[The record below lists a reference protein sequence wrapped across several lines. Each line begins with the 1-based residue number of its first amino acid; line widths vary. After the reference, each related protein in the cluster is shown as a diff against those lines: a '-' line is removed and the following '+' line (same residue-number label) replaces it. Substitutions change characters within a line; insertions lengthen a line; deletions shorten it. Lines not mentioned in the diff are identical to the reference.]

1 VRFLKIL
8 DLAAGL
14 DHNRWVRRTPA
25 GDEEGALTNQIS
37 NDDRE
42 RIRAQFPA
50 LAGDTVYL
58 ENAGGSQVPAV
69 VADSIR
75 DYMLTSYVQLGANY
89 PTSLRATEIVDEA
102 HDFVRLMMNGTDG
115 EVILGSSTSV
125 LLQMLSRCYAQV
137 LKPGSEVVVAQTG
150 HEANVGPWKML
161 DRLGFSLRWWEMDP
175 ASCTCP
181 LSDLEELLTDRTA
194 LVAFPHVS
202 NLLGEI
208 VDIEAITSLAH
219 EAGARVVVDGVAY
232 APHRAMNV
240 SAWNVDWYAYSTY
253 KVYGPHMA
261 AMWGRRDALAE
272 LSGPNHFFVPD
283 DDLPYKFEVGG
294 ANHEGCAGLLG
305 LRDYLAFL
313 VGENDP
319 AALDRPAIERAF
331 DFMTACELPLQ
342 ARLIEY
348 LRSRDDLRIIGP
360 IDDGDSRVG
369 TISFVHDSKSSA
381 EITAAV
387 DRSGI
392 GIRHGHMYAYHL
404 CEAAGLEPEDGV
416 VRTSLVH
423 YNTLEEIERLIEV
436 FDAALA

>member
-1 VRFLKIL
+1 L
-8 DLAAGL
+8 
-14 DHNRWVRRTPA
+14 
-25 GDEEGALTNQIS
+25 EGAVTTQIT
-37 NDDRE
+37 NDDCE
-42 RIRAQFPA
+42 RIRTQFPA

-75 DYMLTSYVQLGANY
+75 DYMLTSYVQLGAGY
-89 PTSLRATEIVDEA
+89 TISHRATKLVDDA
-102 HDFVRLMMNGTDG
+102 HDFVRSMMNGKDG
-115 EVILGSSTSV
+115 EVILGPSTSA
-125 LLQMLSRCYAQV
+125 LLQMIAGCYLRV
-137 LKPGSEVVVAQTG
+137 LKPGSEIVVAQTG

-161 DRLGFSLRWWEMDP
+161 ERHGFTLRWWEMDP
-175 ASCTCP
+175 ADYTCP
-181 LSDLEELLTDRTA
+181 LSDLENLLSDRTA

-208 VDIEAITSLAH
+208 VDVERITSLAH

-232 APHRAMNV
+232 APHRAIDV

-261 AMWGRRDALAE
+261 ALWGRRDALAE
-272 LSGPNHFFVPD
+272 LPGPNHFFVPD

-294 ANHEGCAGLLG
+294 ANHEGCAGICG
-305 LRDYLAFL
+305 LRDYLAFI
-313 VGENDP
+313 VGETDP
-319 AALDRPAIERAF
+319 LALDRPAIERAF
-331 DFMTACELPLQ
+331 KIMTACELPLQ

-348 LRSRDDLRIIGP
+348 LRSRDDVRIVGP
-360 IDDGDSRVG
+360 TEADDSRVG

-404 CEAAGLEPEDGV
+404 CEAAGLDPEDGV

-423 YNTLEEIERLIEV
+423 YNTMEEIERLIEV
-436 FDAALA
+436 FDAVLG

>member
-1 VRFLKIL
+1 M
-8 DLAAGL
+8 
-14 DHNRWVRRTPA
+14 
-25 GDEEGALTNQIS
+25 TNQIS
-37 NDDRE
+37 SDERE

-75 DYMLTSYVQLGANY
+75 DYMLSSYVQLGAGY
-89 PTSLRATEIVDEA
+89 PLSQRATELVDEA
-102 HDFVRLMMNGTDG
+102 HDFVRLMMNGQDG
-115 EVILGSSTSV
+115 KVILGSSTSA
-125 LLQMLSRCYAQV
+125 LLQMLARCYAEI
-137 LKPGSEVVVAQTG
+137 LKPGSEIIVAQTG

-161 DRLGFSLRWWEMDP
+161 DRLGFELRWWEMDP
-175 ASCTCP
+175 TSCTCP
-181 LSDLEELLTDRTA
+181 LSDLEDLLSDRTA

-202 NLLGEI
+202 NLLGDI
-208 VDIEAITSLAH
+208 VDIERITSLSH

-232 APHRAMNV
+232 APHRAIDV

-253 KVYGPHMA
+253 KVFGPHMA
-261 AMWGRRDALAE
+261 ALWGRRDALTE
-272 LSGPNHFFVPD
+272 LSGPNHFFVPS

-294 ANHEGCAGLLG
+294 ANHEGCAGICG
-305 LRDYLAFL
+305 LRNYLAFL
-313 VGENDP
+313 VGESDLR
-319 AALDRPAIERAF
+319 ALDRPAIERAF
-331 DFMTACELPLQ
+331 EIMTACELPLQ

-348 LRSRDDLRIIGP
+348 LRSRDDVRIVGP
-360 IDDGDSRVG
+360 TDTGDSRVG

-404 CEAAGLEPEDGV
+404 CEATGLDPEDGV

-423 YNTLEEIERLIEV
+423 YNRPEEIERLIGV
-436 FDAALA
+436 FDKVL

>member
-1 VRFLKIL
+1 M
-8 DLAAGL
+8 A
-14 DHNRWVRRTPA
+14 T
-25 GDEEGALTNQIS
+25 EIS
-37 NDDRE
+37 RDDRE

-58 ENAGGSQVPAV
+58 ENAGGSQVPAI

-75 DYMLTSYVQLGANY
+75 DYMLTSYVQLGAGY
-89 PTSLRATEIVDEA
+89 PLSRRATELVDEA
-102 HDFVRLMMNGTDG
+102 HDFVRLMMNGEDG
-115 EVILGSSTSV
+115 HVILGSSTSA
-125 LLQMLSRCYAQV
+125 LLLMLASCYARV
-137 LKPGSEVVVAQTG
+137 LDEGAEIVVAQTG
-150 HEANVGPWKML
+150 HEANVGPWKKL
-161 DRLGFSLRWWEMDP
+161 ASLGLELRWWEMD
-175 ASCTCP
+175 ANTFECP
-181 LSDLEELLTDRTA
+181 LSDLENLLSDRTA

-202 NLLGEI
+202 NLLGDI
-208 VDIEAITSLAH
+208 VDIERVTSLAH

-232 APHRAMNV
+232 APHRAIDV

-261 AMWGRRDALAE
+261 ALWGRRDAIAE
-272 LSGPNHFFVPD
+272 LPGPNHFFIPD
-283 DDLPYKFEVGG
+283 EELPYKFEVGG
-294 ANHEGCAGLLG
+294 ASHEGCAGILG
-305 LRDYLAFL
+305 LRAYLATL
-313 VGENDP
+313 VGEADP
-319 AALDRPAIERAF
+319 RTLDRLAIERAF

-348 LRSRDDLRIIGP
+348 LRSRDDVRIIGP
-360 IDDGDSRVG
+360 TANGDSRVG
-369 TISFVHDSKSSA
+369 TISFVHNSKSSA

-423 YNTLEEIERLIEV
+423 YNTMEEIERLIEV
-436 FDAALA
+436 FDAVLG

>member
-1 VRFLKIL
+1 V
-8 DLAAGL
+8 
-14 DHNRWVRRTPA
+14 T
-25 GDEEGALTNQIS
+25 TQIM
-37 NDDRE
+37 NDDRQ

-58 ENAGGSQVPAV
+58 ENAGGSQVPAI

-75 DYMLTSYVQLGANY
+75 DYMLTSYVQLGAGY
-89 PTSLRATEIVDEA
+89 PLSLRATELVDEA
-102 HDFVRLMMNGTDG
+102 HDFVRLMMNGQDG
-115 EVILGSSTSV
+115 EVILGSSTTA
-125 LLQMLSRCYAQV
+125 LLQMLAKCYAQV
-137 LKPGSEVVVAQTG
+137 LEPGSEIVIAQTG

-175 ASCTCP
+175 ADYTCP
-181 LSDLEELLTDRTA
+181 LSELENLLSDRTA

-208 VDIEAITSLAH
+208 VDIEAITSLVH
-219 EAGARVVVDGVAY
+219 KAGARVVVDGVAY
-232 APHRAMNV
+232 APHRSMDV

-261 AMWGRRDALAE
+261 ALWGRRDAIAE
-272 LSGPNHFFVPD
+272 LHGPNHFFVPE

-294 ANHEGCAGLLG
+294 PNHEGCAGICG
-305 LRDYLAFL
+305 LRDYLAFV
-313 VGENDP
+313 VGEADP
-319 AALDRPAIERAF
+319 RALDRPAIEQAF
-331 DFMTACELPLQ
+331 EIMTACELPLQ

-348 LRSRDDLRIIGP
+348 LRSRKDVRIIGP
-360 IDDGDSRVG
+360 SDDGDSRVG
-369 TISFVHDSKSSA
+369 TISFVHESKSSA

-404 CEAAGLEPEDGV
+404 CEAAGLDPEDGV

-423 YNTLEEIERLIEV
+423 YNTMEEIEKLIEV
-436 FDAALA
+436 FDAVLE

>member
-1 VRFLKIL
+1 MAIEITR
-8 DLAAGL
+8 
-14 DHNRWVRRTPA
+14 
-25 GDEEGALTNQIS
+25 
-37 NDDRE
+37 DDRE

-69 VADSIR
+69 VADRMR
-75 DYMLTSYVQLGANY
+75 DYMLGSYVQVGAGY
-89 PTSLRATEIVDEA
+89 PLSQRATGLLDET
-102 HDFVRLMMNGTDG
+102 HDFVRLMMNGDDG
-115 EVILGSSTSV
+115 EVILGSSTSA
-125 LLQMLSRCYAQV
+125 LLQMLANCYAQA
-137 LKPGSEVVVAQTG
+137 LEPGSEIVVAQTG

-161 DRLGFSLRWWEMDP
+161 ARRGLTLRWWEMDP
-175 ASCTCP
+175 STFSCP
-181 LSDLEELLTDRTA
+181 LADLENLLSDRTA

-208 VDIEAITSLAH
+208 VDVGAITSLAH
-219 EAGARVVVDGVAY
+219 GAGARVVVDGVAY
-232 APHRAMNV
+232 APHRAMDV

-261 AMWGRRDALAE
+261 ALWGRRDAIAE
-272 LSGPNHFFVPD
+272 LPGPNHFFIPD
-283 DDLPYKFEVGG
+283 DELPYKFEIGG
-294 ANHEGCAGLLG
+294 PSHEGCAGIRG

-313 VGENDP
+313 VGLENP
-319 AALDRPAIERAF
+319 QKLDRPAIEKAF
-331 DFMTACELPLQ
+331 EIMTACELPLQ

-348 LRSRDDLRIIGP
+348 LRSRDDLRIVGP
-360 IDDGDSRVG
+360 IDDGPSRVG
-369 TISFVHDSKSSA
+369 TISFVHDTKSSTD
-381 EITAAV
+381 ITAAV

-423 YNTLEEIERLIEV
+423 YNTMEEIERLIGV
-436 FDAALA
+436 FDRVLE